1 MGQSCAAYLA
11 GLPETPQWGRLRGAA
26 AHEASAKVRT
36 FPGPQGGSGHPAGG
50 STRSLCG
57 WRALRAAGG
66 GLTVRAPAVPPTATP
81 GPAGGLSGRAGKSRH
96 RAGGGPEGPCG

>member
-1 MGQSCAAYLA
+1 MGQSCAAHRA

-57 WRALRAAGG
+57 GR
-66 GLTVRAPAVPPTATP
+66 LTVRAPAVPHRRPPTATP

-96 RAGGGPEGPCG
+96 PAGGGPEGLCG